1 MIKGYENVLL
11 RALVII
17 VIVLCIVTFT
27 FVVRNSRL
35 IRNNADELREIRQHI
50 EQIEG
55 FHNDSRQ
62 QP

>member
-27 FVVRNSRL
+27 FVFRNSRL
-35 IRNNADELREIRQHI
+35 IQKNTEELHEVRQHI

-55 FHNDSRQ
+55 FHNDGGQ
-62 QP
+62 